1 MSEKNQRRDWKGNMH
16 PNPLEPDGWDI
27 NDDLVDFIINLPLFA
42 FLERDERIDA
52 AARMDFIDLDP
63 GEVLFNEWDK
73 ADFVCFVESGELDVT
88 KKTGPNSSG
97 VMATLRRGRSIGEM
111 SIINN
116 FPRSSTDIARSK
128 ARLAVFLRMAFE
140 DILSKK
146 VNLGVNILK
155 GLANLLSINL
165 KKTCGRLTDNMLP
178 MGSRAI
184 FYLMVVFYSARKKS
198 FVGIS
203 CPRPSPPCL
212 PACVSGSREQSP
224 FPP

>member
-1 MSEKNQRRDWKGNMH
+1 MQYRKIVVAVFKSNRQNFVPHGKCLADVGKNQKIDRKRIMH
-16 PNPLEPDGWDI
+16 PNPLERDGSDI
-27 NDDLVDFIINLPLFA
+27 NEDLVDFIINLPLFE
-42 FLERDERIDA
+42 FLERDELIDV

-88 KKTGPNSSG
+88 KKTGPNSSD

-116 FPRSSTDIARSK
+116 FPRSSTVVARSK
-128 ARLAVFLRMAFE
+128 VRLAVFQRLAFE

-165 KKTCGRLTDNMLP
+165 KKASSRLADNMLP
-178 MGSRAI
+178 MG
-184 FYLMVVFYSARKKS
+184 
-198 FVGIS
+198 
-203 CPRPSPPCL
+203 
-212 PACVSGSREQSP
+212 
-224 FPP
+224 